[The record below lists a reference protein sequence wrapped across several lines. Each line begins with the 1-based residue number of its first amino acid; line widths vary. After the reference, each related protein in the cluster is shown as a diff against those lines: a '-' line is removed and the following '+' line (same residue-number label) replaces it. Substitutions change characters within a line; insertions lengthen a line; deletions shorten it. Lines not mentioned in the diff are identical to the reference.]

1 MIALDNAYYIALS
14 FHIPKPDTRAYSVYL
29 QEQAIPFYR
38 LHNEKK
44 DAAGL
49 QHLHTQDHSHK
60 ITAEKHG
67 DFPLWNSL
75 HLIQLDQRKSA
86 TDLIDVLVQEGWV
99 EV

>member
-14 FHIPKPDTRAYSVYL
+14 FHTPKPDTRAYSVYL

-49 QHLHTQDHSHK
+49 QHLHT
-60 ITAEKHG
+60 
-67 DFPLWNSL
+67 
-75 HLIQLDQRKSA
+75 
-86 TDLIDVLVQEGWV
+86 
-99 EV
+99 